1 MRRHRAQGHGAKS
14 KRIRATKRQAAE
26 LMEIAARSI
35 QGGKQLLLNLN
46 NAWTL
51 RGTRHRVYSPV
62 RFTLTFRNRRR
73 TSSLLPSNSSPK
85 PNAMAIT
92 NWYVGVAKGGGSR
105 EPCPPHYQH
114 IWWFCALRDGI
125 TNKIIVARLKS
136 NILPPEFFFGP
147 PQFWADYATELNGLK
162 WCVSRVVTLK
172 ISRVSH
178 LNHDNAACPL
188 QKRSGGSPIR
198 YVFPVKLTSSDAT
211 TARARKVR
219 SHGENSG
226 AAP

>member
-92 NWYVGVAKGGGSR
+92 NWYVGVAKGGGVQRAMPSTLSAYLVILCFER
-105 EPCPPHYQH
+105 RYHKQNNCCSPKIKHFAPRVFFWTST
-114 IWWFCALRDGI
+114 ILGWLRHW
-125 TNKIIVARLKS
+125 TER
-136 NILPPEFFFGP
+136 PEMMR
-147 PQFWADYATELNGLK
+147 
-162 WCVSRVVTLK
+162 VSRC
-172 ISRVSH
+172 H
-178 LNHDNAACPL
+178 A
-188 QKRSGGSPIR
+188 
-198 YVFPVKLTSSDAT
+198 
-211 TARARKVR
+211 
-219 SHGENSG
+219 
-226 AAP
+226 